1 MPLTLDQT
9 FYQQGYLSIAG
20 CDEAGRGPL
29 AGPVVAAC
37 VVLPKDFFHPLIND
51 SKKLTSRQR
60 LLAYDII
67 QNEALGIAYTVIDP
81 ITIDRINI
89 LEASRLAMIESVK
102 KITIPIYC
110 ILTDAM
116 TFSFQNIP
124 VFPFIKGDAQSLAIA
139 SASIVAKVMR
149 DQIMEALDE
158 QYPQYQFKKHKGYPT
173 RLHRTL
179 LEQYGPIPGIHR
191 YSFAP
196 VKKLL

>member
-1 MPLTLDQT
+1 MPLLLDET
-9 FYQQGYLSIAG
+9 FYLQGYHSIAG

-37 VVLPKDFFHPLIND
+37 VMLPRNFFHPLIND
-51 SKKLTSRQR
+51 SKKLTSQQR
-60 LLAYDII
+60 LEACTIIQKHALAYS
-67 QNEALGIAYTVIDP
+67 YTVIDP
-81 ITIDRINI
+81 ITIDQINI
-89 LEASRLAMIESVK
+89 LEASRKAMIESVK
-102 KITIPIYC
+102 KISIPMDV

-116 TFSFQNIP
+116 AFSFNNIP

-139 SASIVAKVMR
+139 SASIVAKVVR

-173 RLHRTL
+173 RLHQAL
-179 LEQYGPIPGIHR
+179 LEQYGPLSGIHR

>member
-1 MPLTLDQT
+1 MPLLLDET
-9 FYQQGYLSIAG
+9 FYQQGYKSIAG

-60 LLAYDII
+60 LEAFTII
-67 QNEALGIAYTVIDP
+67 KKHALSFAYTVIDP
-81 ITIDRINI
+81 VIIDQINI
-89 LEASRLAMIESVK
+89 LEASRKAMIESVK
-102 KITIPIYC
+102 KISVSIDV

-116 TFSFQNIP
+116 AFSFQKIP
-124 VFPFIKGDAQSLAIA
+124 VFPFIKGDTQSLAIA

-158 QYPQYQFKKHKGYPT
+158 QYPHYQFKKHKGYPT
-173 RLHRTL
+173 RLHQAL
-179 LEQYGPIPGIHR
+179 LAQYGPLPGIHR